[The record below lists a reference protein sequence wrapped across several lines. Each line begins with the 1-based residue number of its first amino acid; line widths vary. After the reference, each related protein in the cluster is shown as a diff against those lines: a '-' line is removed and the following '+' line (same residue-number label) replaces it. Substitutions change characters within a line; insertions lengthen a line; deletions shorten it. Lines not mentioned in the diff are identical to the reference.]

1 MDNDHWTDEDAK
13 HLRDMEDYTQ
23 EESERWERPSP
34 TSQGCAHK
42 LGALVFI
49 GFWSAIM
56 YHGCRTYLESQEPE
70 QPTQEVKREY

>member
-34 TSQGCAHK
+34 TS
-42 LGALVFI
+42 
-49 GFWSAIM
+49 
-56 YHGCRTYLESQEPE
+56 
-70 QPTQEVKREY
+70 